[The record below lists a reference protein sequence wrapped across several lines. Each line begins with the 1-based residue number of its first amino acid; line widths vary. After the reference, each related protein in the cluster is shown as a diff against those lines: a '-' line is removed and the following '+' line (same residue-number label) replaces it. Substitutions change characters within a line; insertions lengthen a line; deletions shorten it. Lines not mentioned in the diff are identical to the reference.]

1 MEKNYVGLSR
11 KGKTFWGPMIWGSMH
26 SMAISFEKTQKGQ
39 PPLTRYAFENFI
51 TSIAFLLPCPE
62 CRNHFIDNLKLN
74 ALTDSDFESNVALF
88 KWTWQLHNTVNKMLG
103 KKEISFA
110 DAYDYWSQR
119 L

>member
-11 KGKTFWGPMIWGSMH
+11 KGKMLWGPMIWGSMH
-26 SMAISFEKTQKGQ
+26 SMAISFVNTPKDA

-62 CRNHFIDNLKLN
+62 CRNHFVDHLKQN
-74 ALTDSDFESNVALF
+74 PLTDSDFESPLSLF
-88 KWTWQLHNTVNKMLG
+88 KWTWKIHNIVNRSLG
-103 KKEISFA
+103 KKELAFA

-119 L
+119 M